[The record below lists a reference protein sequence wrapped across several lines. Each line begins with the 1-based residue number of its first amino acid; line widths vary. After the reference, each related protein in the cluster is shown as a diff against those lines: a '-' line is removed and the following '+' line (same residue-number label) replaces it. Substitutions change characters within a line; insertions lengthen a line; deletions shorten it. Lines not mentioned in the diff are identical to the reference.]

1 MIESSFLTPEVPGL
15 IAALAIGLLIGLERG
30 WHDRELPE
38 GSRVAGLRTF
48 TLTGLLGGVL
58 GHLQPN
64 FGPWPLVAA
73 VLGLS
78 LLLTVSYAHT
88 AKLSGNLSA
97 TTTIAMLL
105 TLVLGAYA
113 SHGNITLALTA
124 AVIVAV
130 FLDLKPTLHGWL
142 RLIEHREL
150 TASLQLLVLSVVILP
165 YLPNTGL
172 GPFNALN
179 PYELWWAVILIAG
192 LSLAGHFAMRI
203 TGSERGIFWTGL
215 LGGLASSTAATVAL
229 ARYAHQHPMMIN
241 AAISGALAACGVM
254 FFRMAILI
262 GVIEPPL
269 LSTFG
274 AGLMVAGIVLLGM
287 ALWKQHHIS
296 NTTHSDHSMQA
307 MAPFDLGTAFGFAA
321 FLAITAVLVPAA
333 KQWLGTSGIFVLS
346 TISGLADVDA
356 ILVSLAR
363 QHSTGGLTTNVATVA
378 LGLATLSNMVS
389 KATIAWTTGG
399 VQFSKAIII
408 GYTVAMVCAGISLGL
423 SLQLMS

>member
-1 MIESSFLTPEVPGL
+1 M
-15 IAALAIGLLIGLERG
+15 
-30 WHDRELPE
+30 
-38 GSRVAGLRTF
+38 
-48 TLTGLLGGVL
+48 L

-64 FGPWPLVAA
+64 FGAWPLVAA

-78 LLLTVSYAHT
+78 LLLTVSYART

-113 SHGNITLALTA
+113 SHGNVTLALTA

-165 YLPNTGL
+165 YLPNTGM
-172 GPFNALN
+172 GPFAALN
-179 PYELWWAVILIAG
+179 PYQLWWAVILIAG
-192 LSLAGHFAMRI
+192 LSLAGHFAMRL

-229 ARYAHQHPMMIN
+229 ARYTRQHPVMVS
-241 AAISGALAACGVM
+241 AAISGTLAACGIM
-254 FFRMAILI
+254 FFRMVVLI
-262 GVIEPPL
+262 GVIEPAL

-274 AGLMVAGIVLLGM
+274 GAMMIAGILLLGM
-287 ALWKQHHIS
+287 ALWRQRQITS
-296 NTTHSDHSMQA
+296 AENNDRTIEA
-307 MAPFDLGTAFGFAA
+307 MAPFDLGTAFSFAA
-321 FLAITAVLVPAA
+321 FLAVMAVLVPAA

-363 QHSTGGLTTNVATVA
+363 LHSTEGLTTNVAAVA
-378 LGLATLSNMVS
+378 LGLATLSNMLS
-389 KATIAWTTGG
+389 KATIAWMTGG
-399 VQFSKAIII
+399 AQFGRAIIF
-408 GYTVAMVCAGISLGL
+408 GYTIAMIGAGVALAL
-423 SLQLMS
+423 SLSFM

>member
-1 MIESSFLTPEVPGL
+1 MIESSFLPPEVPGL
-15 IAALAIGLLIGLERG
+15 IAALAIGLIIGLERG

-73 VLGLS
+73 ILGLS
-78 LLLTVSYAHT
+78 LLLTVSYART
-88 AKLSGNLSA
+88 AKLSDNLSA

-113 SHGNITLALTA
+113 SHGNVTLALTA

-130 FLDLKPTLHGWL
+130 FLDLKPTLHSWL

-172 GPFNALN
+172 GPFSALN
-179 PYELWWAVILIAG
+179 PYQLWWAVILIAG
-192 LSLAGHFAMRI
+192 LSLAGHFAMRL

-229 ARYAHQHPMMIN
+229 ARYARQNPIMVS
-241 AAISGALAACGVM
+241 AAISGTLAACGIM
-254 FFRMAILI
+254 FFRMAVLI
-262 GVIEPPL
+262 GVIEPAL

-274 AGLMVAGIVLLGM
+274 SAMIIAGIILLGM
-287 ALWKQHHIS
+287 ALWRQRQITSTEKNDRTIE
-296 NTTHSDHSMQA
+296 T

-321 FLAITAVLVPAA
+321 FLAVMAILVPAA
-333 KQWLGTSGIFVLS
+333 KQWLGTSGIYVLS

-356 ILVSLAR
+356 ILISLAR
-363 QHSTGGLTTNVATVA
+363 MHGSGSLATEITVIA
-378 LGLATLSNMVS
+378 LGLATLTNMLS

-399 VQFSKAIII
+399 AQFGKNILL
-408 GYTVAMVCAGISLGL
+408 GYTIAMLFAGLTLGITL
-423 SLQLMS
+423 RFG

>member
-1 MIESSFLTPEVPGL
+1 MIESSFLPPDVPGL
-15 IAALAIGLLIGLERG
+15 IAALAIGLIIGLERG

-78 LLLTVSYAHT
+78 LLLTVSYART
-88 AKLSGNLSA
+88 AKLFGNLSA
-97 TTTIAMLL
+97 ITTVAMLL

-130 FLDLKPTLHGWL
+130 FLNLKPTLHSWL

-150 TASLQLLVLSVVILP
+150 TASLQLLVFSVVILP

-172 GPFNALN
+172 GPFAALN
-179 PYELWWAVILIAG
+179 PYQLWWAVILIAG
-192 LSLAGHFAMRI
+192 LSLAGHFAMRL
-203 TGSERGIFWTGL
+203 TGSERGILWTGL
-215 LGGLASSTAATVAL
+215 LGGLASSTATTLGL
-229 ARYAHQHPMMIN
+229 ARYARQHPVMVS
-241 AAISGALAACGVM
+241 AAVCGTLAACGIM

-262 GVIEPPL
+262 GILEPAL
-269 LSTFG
+269 LSTLG
-274 AGLMVAGIVLLGM
+274 SALIIAGILLLGM
-287 ALWKQHHIS
+287 ALWRQRRITS
-296 NTTHSDHSMQA
+296 VENNDRTTEA
-307 MAPFDLGTAFGFAA
+307 MAPFDLGTALGFAA
-321 FLAITAVLVPAA
+321 FLAVMAVLVPVA

-363 QHSTGGLTTNVATVA
+363 LHKNGDLTTEVAA
-378 LGLATLSNMVS
+378 IAIGLATLSSMLS
-389 KATIAWTTGG
+389 KATIAWMTGG
-399 VQFSKAIII
+399 AQFGRAIII
-408 GYTVAMVCAGISLGL
+408 GYAIAIIGAGITLGL
-423 SLQLMS
+423 SLNFR

>member
-1 MIESSFLTPEVPGL
+1 MIESSFLPPDVPGL

-78 LLLTVSYAHT
+78 LLLTVSYART
-88 AKLSGNLSA
+88 AKISGNLSA

-113 SHGNITLALTA
+113 SHGNVTLALTA

-172 GPFNALN
+172 GPFAALN
-179 PYELWWAVILIAG
+179 PYQLWWAVILIAG
-192 LSLAGHFAMRI
+192 LSLAGHFAMRL

-229 ARYAHQHPMMIN
+229 ARYTRQHPVMVS
-241 AAISGALAACGVM
+241 AAISGTLAACGIM
-254 FFRMAILI
+254 FFRMVVLI
-262 GVIEPPL
+262 GVIEPAL

-274 AGLMVAGIVLLGM
+274 GAMMIAGILLLGM
-287 ALWKQHHIS
+287 ALWRQRQITS
-296 NTTHSDHSMQA
+296 AENNDRTIEA
-307 MAPFDLGTAFGFAA
+307 MAPFDLGTAFSFAA
-321 FLAITAVLVPAA
+321 FLAVMAVLVPAA

-363 QHSTGGLTTNVATVA
+363 LHSTEGLTTNVAAVA
-378 LGLATLSNMVS
+378 LGLATLSNMLS
-389 KATIAWTTGG
+389 KATIAWMTGG
-399 VQFSKAIII
+399 AQFGRAIIF
-408 GYTVAMVCAGISLGL
+408 GYTIAMIGAGVALAL
-423 SLQLMS
+423 SLNFM

>member
-1 MIESSFLTPEVPGL
+1 MIESSFLPPDVPGL

-73 VLGLS
+73 VL
-78 LLLTVSYAHT
+78 
-88 AKLSGNLSA
+88 
-97 TTTIAMLL
+97 

-113 SHGNITLALTA
+113 SHGNVTLALTA

-172 GPFNALN
+172 GPFAALN
-179 PYELWWAVILIAG
+179 PYQLWWAVILIAG
-192 LSLAGHFAMRI
+192 LSLAGHFAMRL

-229 ARYAHQHPMMIN
+229 ARYTRQHPVMVS
-241 AAISGALAACGVM
+241 AAISGTLAACGIM
-254 FFRMAILI
+254 FFRMVVLI
-262 GVIEPPL
+262 GVIEPAL

-274 AGLMVAGIVLLGM
+274 GAMMIAGILLLGM
-287 ALWKQHHIS
+287 ALWRQRQITS
-296 NTTHSDHSMQA
+296 AENNDRTIEA
-307 MAPFDLGTAFGFAA
+307 MAPFDLGTAFSFAA
-321 FLAITAVLVPAA
+321 FLAVMAVLVPAA

-363 QHSTGGLTTNVATVA
+363 LHSTEGLTTNVAAVA
-378 LGLATLSNMVS
+378 LGLATLSNMLS
-389 KATIAWTTGG
+389 KATIAWMTGG
-399 VQFSKAIII
+399 AQFGRAIIF
-408 GYTVAMVCAGISLGL
+408 GYTIAMIGAGVALAL
-423 SLQLMS
+423 SLSFM